1 VARSKRSSRA
11 LALPLDIRERSDS
24 TRSMGV
30 EARVA
35 QLSTLIGW
43 LAEGIEPTVEAHEGG
58 SGTR

>member
-1 VARSKRSSRA
+1 
-11 LALPLDIRERSDS
+11 
-24 TRSMGV
+24 MGV

-58 SGTR
+58 FGYTMSQERGAFGSRRGNP